1 MEVDG
6 AVREQ
11 AVPAT
16 VDSGSIY
23 VLTAQSL
30 HVGIA
35 AETASIRRA
44 RCAIHIQPHGFAN
57 KKGITRR
64 GKLGIFG
71 LHVAAGTTGA
81 ENASNVQKYD
91 RRGIAR

>member
-16 VDSGSIY
+16 VDSGPIY

-35 AETASIRRA
+35 AETASIRA
-44 RCAIHIQPHGFAN
+44 RCAIHEQPHGFAN
-57 KKGITRR
+57 NMGIMRR
-64 GKLGIFG
+64 GKLGLFG
-71 LHVAAGTTGA
+71 LHVAAGTTGT
-81 ENASNVQKYD
+81 ENASNVHKYD